1 MKIEIKECRKP
12 NAKEEA
18 LKVKV
23 RQMMQADRCRLLE
36 SHPFV
41 GHLAMHLDMIPVI
54 DNRMTTATTDGTRM
68 FMDAEFYSKMDEDER
83 LGIIGHE
90 VWHCALR
97 HFQRLGDRDR
107 KKFNF
112 ACDVEVDLL
121 LHRDGFKVEVL
132 PHEASWEGK
141 SAEQIYDLMFPG
153 LEQFQKDDEHI
164 FDSDKLPGDTDGE
177 NDGDVSDGENGR
189 ENEEEKDSSGQ
200 EQNGDSGKSNDE
212 NGSGRSPITGNADLP
227 SVNHEGVIDPDFQP
241 EREKELAEDW
251 KDHLKNAV
259 QQEMKKGGKGIGNLP
274 GNVEDLIKDEDKVA
288 TIDWKKVLLD
298 YVSQLFGGDRQW
310 LPPARRYVWKKLYL
324 PSRAKKQSIEIVLA
338 IDTSG
343 STTEDLPDFLAEL
356 RGMTSAFGEYKLTII
371 QCDIAIHSVKEYS
384 NDEPLPEAGLEFHG
398 FGGTSFLAPFR
409 YVEEEMEE
417 NPTVFIYLTDGYG
430 EAPIKAPDY
439 PVIWCITKGGVKP
452 ADWGLEVKIKKKT
465 TVSNQV

>member
-12 NAKEEA
+12 NAEEEA

-36 SHPFV
+36 THPFV

-54 DNRMTTATTDGTRM
+54 DSRMTTATTDGTRM
-68 FMDAEFYSKMDEDER
+68 FMDAEFYSKMNEEER

-132 PHEASWEGK
+132 PHEANWEGK

-177 NDGDVSDGENGR
+177 NDGENSDGENDS

-200 EQNGDSGKSNDE
+200 EQNDGSGKSNDE

-274 GNVEDLIKDEDKVA
+274 GNVEDLIKDEDKIA

-343 STTEDLPDFLAEL
+343 STTEDLPYFLAEL

-371 QCDIAIHSVKEYS
+371 QCDIAIHSVTEYS
-384 NDEPLPEAGLEFHG
+384 NDDPLPETGLEFHG
-398 FGGTSFLAPFR
+398 FGGTSFLAPFK
-409 YVEEEMEE
+409 YVGEQMDEP
-417 NPTVFIYLTDGYG
+417 PTVFIYLTDGYG
-430 EAPIKAPDY
+430 EAPEKAPDY

-452 ADWGLEVKIKKKT
+452 ADWGLEVKIKKK
-465 TVSNQV
+465 

>member
-68 FMDAEFYSKMDEDER
+68 FMDAEFYSKMDEEER

-141 SAEQIYDLMFPG
+141 SAEEIYDLMFPG

-177 NDGDVSDGENGR
+177 NDGENSDGENDS

-200 EQNGDSGKSNDE
+200 EQNDGSGKSNDE
-212 NGSGRSPITGNADLP
+212 NGSGGSPITGDADLP
-227 SVNHEGVIDPDFQP
+227 SVSHEGVIDPDFQP
-241 EREKELAEDW
+241 AREKELAEDW

-288 TIDWKKVLLD
+288 TIDWKKILLD
-298 YVSQLFGGDRQW
+298 YVSRLFGGDRQW